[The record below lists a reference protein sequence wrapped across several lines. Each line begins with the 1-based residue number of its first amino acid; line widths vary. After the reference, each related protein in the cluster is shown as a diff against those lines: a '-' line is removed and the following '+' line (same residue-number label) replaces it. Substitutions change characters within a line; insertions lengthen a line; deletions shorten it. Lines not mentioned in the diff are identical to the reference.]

1 MGRLTA
7 ADLDAVTIDAYGTLV
22 TLRRDPADALRQAL
36 RERGVERTRD
46 EVAAA
51 FAVEAR
57 YYRERSHEGADEA
70 SLALLR
76 RDCAAV
82 FLDALGAD
90 LDPGEFAP
98 AYVASLEFEPVPGA
112 VEAVLAL
119 ERLGLRLAVVSNWDV
134 ALREYLEEL
143 GLAEHFAAVVTSAE
157 AGAPKPDP
165 RIFELALERVGV
177 RPERA
182 LHVGDSEADE
192 EGARAAGMSFAP
204 TPLAD
209 VPARLA

>member
-22 TLRRDPADALRQAL
+22 TLRDPIAALRRAL
-36 RERGVERTRD
+36 RARGVDRPPEQ
-46 EVAAA
+46 VAAA
-51 FAVEAR
+51 FAAEAR
-57 YYRERSHEGADEA
+57 YYRGRSHEGADEA

-82 FLDALGAD
+82 FLDALESD
-90 LDPGEFAP
+90 VDPEDFARP
-98 AYVASLEFEPVPGA
+98 YVDALEFEPIPGA
-112 VEAVLAL
+112 VRAVSEL
-119 ERLGLRLAVVSNWDV
+119 EQLGLRLAVVSNWDV
-134 ALREYLEEL
+134 ALVGHLEQL
-143 GLAEHFAAVVTSAE
+143 GLAGRFDAVVTSAE

-165 RIFELALERVGV
+165 RIFRLALERLGV

-192 EGARAAGMSFAP
+192 EGARAAGMAFAP
-204 TPLAD
+204 APLAD
-209 VPARLA
+209 LPARLA

>member
-7 ADLDAVTIDAYGTLV
+7 ADLDAVTIDAFGTLV
-22 TLRRDPADALRQAL
+22 TLRDPVDALRQTL
-36 RERGVERTRD
+36 RDRGVQRTRK

-51 FAVEAR
+51 FAVEGR
-57 YYRERSHEGADEA
+57 HYRERSHEGADEA

-82 FLDALGAD
+82 FLDALEAD
-90 LDPGEFAP
+90 LDPETFARP
-98 AYVASLEFEPVPGA
+98 YVEALEFEPMPGA
-112 VEAVLAL
+112 VAAVLEL

-134 ALREYLEEL
+134 ALHGYLEQL
-143 GLAEHFAAVVTSAE
+143 GLAGRFGAVVTSAE

-165 RIFELALERVGV
+165 RIFALALERLRV

-192 EGARAAGMSFAP
+192 EGARAAGMAFAP
-204 TPLAD
+204 APLAD
-209 VPARLA
+209 LPARLA

>member
-22 TLRRDPADALRQAL
+22 TVRDPTSALRRALRA
-36 RERGVERTRD
+36 RGVERTP
-46 EVAAA
+46 EQVAAA

-57 YYRERSHEGADEA
+57 YYRDRSHEGADEA

-76 RDCAAV
+76 QDCAAV
-82 FLDALGAD
+82 FLDALEAD
-90 LDPGEFAP
+90 VDPEEFARPYVEALEFAP
-98 AYVASLEFEPVPGA
+98 LPGA
-112 VEAVLAL
+112 VQAVSEL

-134 ALREYLEEL
+134 ALHGYLEQL
-143 GLAEHFAAVVTSAE
+143 GLAGRFGAVVTSTE

-165 RIFELALERVGV
+165 RIFELALERLRV

-192 EGARAAGMSFAP
+192 EGARAAGMAFAP
-204 TPLAD
+204 APLAD

>member
-36 RERGVERTRD
+36 RKRGMERTHG

-57 YYRERSHEGADEA
+57 YYRDRSHEGADEA

-82 FLDALGAD
+82 FLDALGAGI
-90 LDPGEFAP
+90 DPEEFARP
-98 AYVASLEFEPVPGA
+98 YVEALEFEPMPGA
-112 VEAVLAL
+112 VDAVLAL
-119 ERLGLRLAVVSNWDV
+119 EQLGLELAVVSNWDV
-134 ALREYLEEL
+134 ALHEYLEEL
-143 GLAEHFAAVVTSAE
+143 GLADHFATVVTSAE

-165 RIFELALERVGV
+165 RIFELALERLRV

-182 LHVGDSEADE
+182 LHVGDSPADE
-192 EGARAAGMSFAP
+192 EGARAAGMAFAP
-204 TPLAD
+204 APLAD

>member
-7 ADLDAVTIDAYGTLV
+7 AGLDAVTIDAFGTLV
-22 TLRRDPADALRQAL
+22 TLRDPVDALDRTL
-36 RERGVERTRD
+36 RERGVERTG
-46 EVAAA
+46 EQIAAA
-51 FAVEAR
+51 FAEEGR

-70 SLALLR
+70 TLALLR

-90 LDPGEFAP
+90 LDPEEFARP
-98 AYVASLEFEPVPGA
+98 YVETLEFEPMPGA
-112 VEAVLAL
+112 VDAVLEL

-134 ALREYLEEL
+134 ALHDYLEEL
-143 GLAEHFAAVVTSAE
+143 ALADHFTTVVTSAE
-157 AGAPKPDP
+157 ASAPKPDP
-165 RIFELALERVGV
+165 RIFWLALERLGV

-192 EGARAAGMSFAP
+192 EGARAAGMAFAP
-204 TPLAD
+204 APLAD
-209 VPARLA
+209 LPARLA

>member
-22 TLRRDPADALRQAL
+22 TVRDPIPALRRTLRA
-36 RERGVERTRD
+36 RGVERTP
-46 EVAAA
+46 EQVAAA

-57 YYRERSHEGADEA
+57 YYRDRSHEGADEA

-76 RDCAAV
+76 RDCTAV
-82 FLDALGAD
+82 FLDAIEAD
-90 LDPGEFAP
+90 LDPEGFAQP
-98 AYVASLEFEPVPGA
+98 YVEALEFEPLPGV
-112 VEAVLAL
+112 VEAVAEL

-134 ALREYLEEL
+134 ALHGYLEQL
-143 GLAEHFAAVVTSAE
+143 GLAGRFDAVVTSAE
-157 AGAPKPDP
+157 AGAPKPAP
-165 RIFELALERVGV
+165 RIFELALERLRV

-192 EGARAAGMSFAP
+192 EGARAAGMAFAP
-204 TPLAD
+204 APLAG

>member
-22 TLRRDPADALRQAL
+22 TVRDPIPGLRRALRA
-36 RERGVERTRD
+36 RGVERTP
-46 EVAAA
+46 EQVAAA
-51 FAVEAR
+51 FAAEAR
-57 YYRERSHEGADEA
+57 YYRDRSHEGADEA

-82 FLDALGAD
+82 FLDAVEAD
-90 LDPGEFAP
+90 VDPKEFARP
-98 AYVASLEFEPVPGA
+98 YVEALEFEPMPGA
-112 VEAVLAL
+112 VDAVSEL

-134 ALREYLEEL
+134 ALTGYLEQL
-143 GLAEHFAAVVTSAE
+143 GLAPRFDAVVTSAE

-165 RIFELALERVGV
+165 RIFRLALERLGV

-192 EGARAAGMSFAP
+192 EGARAAGMAFAP
-204 TPLAD
+204 APLAD
-209 VPARLA
+209 LPARLA

>member
-22 TLRRDPADALRQAL
+22 TLRDPNAALRRAL
-36 RERGVERTRD
+36 RARSVERTP
-46 EVAAA
+46 EQVAAA

-57 YYRERSHEGADEA
+57 YYRDRSHEGADEA

-76 RDCAAV
+76 RDCASV
-82 FLDALGAD
+82 FLDALQANV
-90 LDPGEFAP
+90 DPEEFARP
-98 AYVASLEFEPVPGA
+98 YVDALEFEPMPGA
-112 VEAVLAL
+112 VDAVSEL

-134 ALREYLEEL
+134 ALTGYLEQL
-143 GLAEHFAAVVTSAE
+143 GLAGHFATVVTSAE

-165 RIFELALERVGV
+165 RIFRLALERLGA

-192 EGARAAGMSFAP
+192 EGARAAGMAFAP
-204 TPLAD
+204 APLAD
-209 VPARLA
+209 LPARLA

>member
-7 ADLDAVTIDAYGTLV
+7 ADLDAVTIDAFGTLL
-22 TLRRDPADALRQAL
+22 TLRDPVDALRETL
-36 RERGVERTRD
+36 REHGVERTRA
-46 EVAAA
+46 EVAEA
-51 FAVEAR
+51 FAAEGR
-57 YYRERSHEGADEA
+57 YYRDRSYEGADEA

-82 FLDALGAD
+82 FLDTLAAE

-98 AYVASLEFEPVPGA
+98 VYVASLEFAPMPGA
-112 VEAVLAL
+112 ADAVVQL

-134 ALREYLEEL
+134 ALQEHLEEL
-143 GLAEHFAAVVTSAE
+143 ALADHFVTVVTSAE

-165 RIFELALERVGV
+165 RIFWFALERLGVG
-177 RPERA
+177 PERA

-192 EGARAAGMSFAP
+192 EGARAAGMAFAP
-204 TPLAD
+204 APLAD
-209 VPARLA
+209 LPARLA

>member
-22 TLRRDPADALRQAL
+22 TVRDPIPALRRALRA
-36 RERGVERTRD
+36 RGVERTP
-46 EVAAA
+46 EQVAAA
-51 FAVEAR
+51 FAAEAR
-57 YYRERSHEGADEA
+57 YYRGRSHEGADEA

-82 FLDALGAD
+82 FLDALEAD
-90 LDPGEFAP
+90 VDPELFARP
-98 AYVASLEFEPVPGA
+98 YVDALEFEPLPGA
-112 VEAVLAL
+112 AEAVSEL

-134 ALREYLEEL
+134 ALHGYLEEL
-143 GLAEHFAAVVTSAE
+143 GLAEHFGAVVTSAE

-165 RIFELALERVGV
+165 RIFRLALERLGV

-192 EGARAAGMSFAP
+192 EGARAAGMAFAP
-204 TPLAD
+204 APLAD
-209 VPARLA
+209 LPARFA

>member
-36 RERGVERTRD
+36 LERGVERTRD

-51 FAVEAR
+51 FAVEAS

-112 VEAVLAL
+112 VDAVLAL

-134 ALREYLEEL
+134 ALHEYLEEL

-182 LHVGDSEADE
+182 LHVGDSEADV
-192 EGARAAGMSFAP
+192 EGARAAGMAFAP
-204 TPLAD
+204 APLAD